1 MLNKNR
7 HQLNLL
13 QVPIQQI
20 EKKKNFEIIRS
31 SLKSKSFHLCKLLNI
46 FDIRQQNKDDVVVQ
60 AGSQRPDGSWRQPV
74 RVRPGYIAPE
84 EVPKYKPPHVR
95 RREAEAKKV
104 AAQKIDS
111 GA

>member
-1 MLNKNR
+1 M
-7 HQLNLL
+7 
-13 QVPIQQI
+13 
-20 EKKKNFEIIRS
+20 
-31 SLKSKSFHLCKLLNI
+31 
-46 FDIRQQNKDDVVVQ
+46 VQ

-84 EVPKYKPPHVR
+84 EIPKYKPPHVR